1 MLSERQVELQG
12 SFPRKANA
20 KWAVGNGRL
29 SSRSVKF
36 RASAFGPLS
45 AICRPGG
52 VTKDDMNRG
61 KIRDPNHFFGAPRL
75 IICEGVV
82 RREFAQSRRLA
93 GSARRLQ
100 GARVSG

>member
-20 KWAVGNGRL
+20 MWAVGNGRL
-29 SSRSVKF
+29 PSRFVRSG
-36 RASAFGPLS
+36 ASAFVPLS

-61 KIRDPNHFFGAPRL
+61 KIRDPKN
-75 IICEGVV
+75 I
-82 RREFAQSRRLA
+82 
-93 GSARRLQ
+93 SARQ
-100 GARVSG
+100 GL